1 MASIRKL
8 KKDMNTILSDII
20 EDCYVCQLNGDDKV
34 AAKAEKIIDEAIQT
48 FDELIAKLHQKDIEN
63 LKDHLKEVRDTLKK
77 KSGELSGKIEKL
89 TS

>member
-8 KKDMNTILSDII
+8 KKDMNTVLSDII

-48 FDELIAKLHQKDIEN
+48 FDDLIVKLHQKDVDN
-63 LKDHLKEVRDTLKK
+63 LKLHLRGVRAALIK
-77 KSGELSGKIEKL
+77 KSDELTAKIEKL
-89 TS
+89 TN

>member
-8 KKDMNTILSDII
+8 KKDMNTVLSDII

-34 AAKAEKIIDEAIQT
+34 SAKAEKIIDEAIQT
-48 FDELIAKLHQKDIEN
+48 FDDLIAKLHQKDVDN
-63 LKDHLKEVRDTLKK
+63 VKAHLREVRASLGK
-77 KSGELSGKIEKL
+77 KSEELSAKITKL

>member
-8 KKDMNTILSDII
+8 KKDMNTVLSDII

-34 AAKAEKIIDEAIQT
+34 SAKAEKIIDEAIET
-48 FDELIAKLHQKDIEN
+48 FDELIAKLHGKNVDN
-63 LKDHLKEVRDTLKK
+63 VKVHMREVRAALDK
-77 KSGELSGKIEKL
+77 KSEELSIKISKL

>member
-8 KKDMNTILSDII
+8 KKDMNTVLSDII

-34 AAKAEKIIDEAIQT
+34 SAKAEKIIDEAIET
-48 FDELIAKLHQKDIEN
+48 FDELIAKLHGKNVDN
-63 LKDHLKEVRDTLKK
+63 VKVHMREVRAALDK
-77 KSGELSGKIEKL
+77 KSEELSLKISKL